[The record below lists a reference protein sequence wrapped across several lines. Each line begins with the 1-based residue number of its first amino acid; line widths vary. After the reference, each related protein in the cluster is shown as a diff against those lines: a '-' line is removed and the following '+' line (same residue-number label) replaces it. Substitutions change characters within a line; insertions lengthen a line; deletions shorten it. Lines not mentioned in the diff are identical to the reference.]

1 MAFTSSPADICRAFF
16 KESPV
21 TPWKQA
27 FQHAIVSGGLA
38 SAVSTLMLAWRGQRD
53 AGAVAAPLNAPT
65 HWLWPRALEQD
76 RATVRY
82 TFTGMVVH
90 HLSAIF
96 WAVLYER
103 LAPRGRVRTA
113 PAAVRDA
120 AAVTALAACVDLKL
134 VPERLTP
141 GFERRLDRGSLCA
154 VYAAFAG
161 GLALA
166 ALLAASDRHGED
178 RR

>member
-1 MAFTSSPADICRAFF
+1 M
-16 KESPV
+16 

-27 FQHAIVSGGLA
+27 LQNAAVSGGLA
-38 SAVSTLMLAWRGQRD
+38 SALSTLVLAWRGQRD
-53 AGAVAAPLNAPT
+53 AGSVAAPLNAPT
-65 HWLWPRALEQD
+65 HWLWPNALRQNESSL
-76 RATVRY
+76 RY

-90 HLSAIF
+90 HVSAIF

-103 LAPRGRVRTA
+103 LAPPRHQRTA
-113 PAAVRDA
+113 AAALRDA
-120 AAVTALAACVDLKL
+120 AAVTAVAACVDLKL
-134 VPERLTP
+134 VPQRLTP
-141 GFERRLDRGSLCA
+141 GFERRLNRGSLCT

-166 ALLAASDRHGED
+166 ALLAARD